1 MCTFARSINDNIL
14 KSKARQGNLVQ
25 ETETEVFIE
34 KTRFLLK
41 NEYGNLPPPSPCGWG
56 TKKAKVHGAVQRGGD
71 VIARVVASLS
81 SVVIMAFIS
90 THVKSKDLTLMTDE
104 YKGYSPVKLVVDH
117 QVTKHR
123 ELHYVSDD

>member
-1 MCTFARSINDNIL
+1 ML
-14 KSKARQGNLVQ
+14 KSEVRQCNLVQ
-25 ETETEVFIE
+25 ETENEVFLE

-41 NEYGNLPPPSPCGWG
+41 NEYGNLLPPSPCGWG
-56 TKKAKVHGAVQRGGD
+56 TKKARVLGAVQRGGD

-90 THVKSKDLTLMTDE
+90 THVKSKELTLMTDE

-117 QVTKHR
+117 QVINHR
-123 ELHYVSDD
+123 ERHYVSDD